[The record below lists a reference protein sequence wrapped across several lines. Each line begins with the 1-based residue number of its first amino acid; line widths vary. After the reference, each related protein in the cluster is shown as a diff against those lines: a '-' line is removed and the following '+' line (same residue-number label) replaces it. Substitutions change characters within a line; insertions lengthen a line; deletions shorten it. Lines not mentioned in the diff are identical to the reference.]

1 MLFQRAENDKKIQ
14 VLKKYIRLA
23 GIHVK
28 SYNDLWAGCK
38 SNAAKVRCLKEL
50 LAKNGI
56 NGRPSMEKCKKAR
69 ERNESLK
76 DVAEL
81 NTSNIISE
89 GL

>member
-1 MLFQRAENDKKIQ
+1 M
-14 VLKKYIRLA
+14 
-23 GIHVK
+23 K
-28 SYNDLWAGCK
+28 SYNDLWTGCK

-56 NGRPSMEKCKKAR
+56 NGRPSIEKCKKAR

-81 NTSNIISE
+81 STSNIISE